1 MGQPLMPYS
10 ERVHSPRW
18 LALATLGAAVALC
31 GWGLWLLV
39 VTGEIVPGL
48 ILSAVGATLAV
59 VARAFLVVRI
69 AVDDDSLR
77 VRLGPFG
84 FTLAGH
90 SIEAAR
96 VSRYRWI
103 SYGGWGL
110 RWGRDGGRSARAC
123 SVPFLR
129 SGVAV
134 DATDGRR
141 YYVSSASPDDLAA
154 AIDRLADRARPA

>member
-1 MGQPLMPYS
+1 MPYT

-18 LALATLGAAVALC
+18 LAFATLAGALALC
-31 GWGLWLLV
+31 GLGLWQLV
-39 VTGEIVPGL
+39 VSGEVVSGL
-48 ILSAVGATLAV
+48 ILSAVGSILAV
-59 VARAFLVVRI
+59 VARAFLVV
-69 AVDDDSLR
+69 DDALR

-84 FTLAGH
+84 FTLAGDA
-90 SIEAAR
+90 IEAAG
-96 VSRYRWI
+96 VSPYRWI

-154 AIDRLADRARPA
+154 AIGRLADRARPA

>member
-1 MGQPLMPYS
+1 MPYT
-10 ERVHSPRW
+10 ERVHSPHW
-18 LALATLGAAVALC
+18 LAFATLAGALALC
-31 GWGLWLLV
+31 GLGLWQLV
-39 VTGEIVPGL
+39 VSGEVVSGL
-48 ILSAVGATLAV
+48 ILSAVGSILAV
-59 VARAFLVVRI
+59 VARAFLVVRV
-69 AVDDDSLR
+69 AVDDDALR

-84 FTLAGH
+84 FTLAGDA
-90 SIEAAR
+90 IEAAG
-96 VSRYRWI
+96 VSPYRWI

-154 AIDRLADRARPA
+154 AIGRLADRARPA